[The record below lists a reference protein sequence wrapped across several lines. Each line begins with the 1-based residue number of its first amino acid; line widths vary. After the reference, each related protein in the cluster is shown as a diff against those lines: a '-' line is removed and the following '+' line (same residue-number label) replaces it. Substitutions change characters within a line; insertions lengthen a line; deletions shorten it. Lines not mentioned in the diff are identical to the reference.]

1 MQEVVSKLGCLRAI
15 KPEEL
20 DLMRS
25 WRNAP
30 GVRAN
35 MYTRHEISLAEH
47 LAWWE
52 RIQTR
57 SDQQYFMYE
66 HQGTPFGIVAYNGVD
81 ETNQNSSWAF
91 YASPEAPKGTGSR
104 MEYLALEHAFRGKL
118 LHKLY
123 CEVLAFNTPVIRL
136 HEKFGFKIE
145 GILREQHK
153 IADAFVDIYRL
164 GILAPEWAQK
174 REQMLSKL
182 LHLSDVDDTTNE
194 SKNSDF

>member
-1 MQEVVSKLGCLRAI
+1 MTQTSISKIGALRTI

-20 DLMRS
+20 ELMLS

-47 LAWWE
+47 LAWWD
-52 RIQTR
+52 RIQSR

-66 HQGTPFGIVAYNGVD
+66 YEGLPSGIVAFNGID
-81 ETNQNSSWAF
+81 AANQNSSWAF
-91 YASPEAPKGTGSR
+91 YSSPHAPKGTGSR
-104 MEYLALEHAFRGKL
+104 MEFLALELAFKQIR

-123 CEVLAFNTPVIRL
+123 CEVLAFNIPVVRL

-145 GILREQHK
+145 GILRDQHK
-153 IADAFVDIYRL
+153 TEDTFVDIYRL
-164 GILAPEWAQK
+164 GILASEWAAK
-174 REQMLSKL
+174 REEMLIKIVQPSN
-182 LHLSDVDDTTNE
+182 T
-194 SKNSDF
+194 